1 MPTVAIFCHGWNT
14 HGGCLWFRKLVPL
27 LEERSVRCVY
37 PTFPDPEDPRYP
49 QWRDFLL
56 ALVEEAAAGGD
67 FLFVAHSMG
76 GYLVLRF
83 LADYATKEWIPRCR
97 GAVLVAAPAT
107 KRPEYR
113 PFYDAEIDWA
123 ALRAVPA
130 RLIAVHSSDDAVV
143 REEHPRLIALRLG
156 DLPTFALKM
165 VGGFGH
171 FITRE
176 LPDEIWGPVASLLE
190 DPPSQ

>member
-27 LEERSVRCVY
+27 LEERHVQCIY
-37 PTFPDPEDPRYP
+37 PTFPVPEDPRYP

-56 ALVEEAAAGGD
+56 SLVED
-67 FLFVAHSMG
+67 SSKDNNLIFVAHSMG

-83 LADYATKEWIPRCR
+83 LADYSTAAWIPKCK
-97 GAVLVAAPAT
+97 GAVLVASPAT

-113 PFYDAEIDWA
+113 PFYDAEINWA
-123 ALRAVPA
+123 ALRSIPA
-130 RLIAVHSSDDAVV
+130 RLIVVHSSDDEVV
-143 REEHPRLIALRLG
+143 REEHPRVLALKLG
-156 DLPTFALKM
+156 DLPNFALNI
-165 VGGFGH
+165 VTGFGH

-176 LPDEIWGPVASLLE
+176 LPGEIWSPVASLLDE
-190 DPPSQ
+190 S